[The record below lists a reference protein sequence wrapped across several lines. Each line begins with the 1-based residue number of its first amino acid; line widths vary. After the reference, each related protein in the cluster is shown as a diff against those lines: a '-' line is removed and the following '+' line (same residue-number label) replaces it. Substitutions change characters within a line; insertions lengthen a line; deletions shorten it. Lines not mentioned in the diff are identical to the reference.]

1 MKVLLQR
8 VKWAK
13 VEVDGEEISS
23 IGPGL
28 LVFLGVA
35 EGDGPDECEQLA
47 AKVGRLRIFEDSKG
61 KMNRSLEDV
70 GGEALVVSQFTLAAD
85 TSRGNRPG
93 FSSAAQPGEAEKL
106 YDLFVKTLS
115 KSGVT
120 VKTGQFGADM
130 VVTLANDGPV
140 TFILE
145 K

>member
-1 MKVLLQR
+1 MKALLQR

-13 VEVDGEEISS
+13 VEVDHKEISS

-35 EGDGPDECEQLA
+35 DGDGPDECGQLA
-47 AKVGRLRIFEDSKG
+47 GKVSRLRIFEETEG
-61 KMNRSLEDV
+61 KMNLSLEDV
-70 GGEALVVSQFTLAAD
+70 GGEALVVPQFTLVAD

-93 FSSAAQPGEAEKL
+93 FSTAAHPGEAEKL
-106 YDLFVKTLS
+106 YDLFVKSLRE
-115 KSGVT
+115 SGVT
-120 VKTGQFGADM
+120 VKTGQFGANM

>member
-1 MKVLLQR
+1 MKALLQR

-35 EGDGPDECEQLA
+35 DGDSPDESEQLA
-47 AKVGRLRIFEDSKG
+47 AKVGRLRIFEDIEG
-61 KMNRSLEDV
+61 KMNLSLEDA
-70 GGEALVVSQFTLAAD
+70 GGEALVVPQFTLVAD

-93 FSSAAQPGEAEKL
+93 FSTAAQPGEAEKL

-115 KSGVT
+115 ESGIT
-120 VKTGQFGADM
+120 ARTGQFGAEM
-130 VVTLANDGPV
+130 VVSLANDGPV